1 MKAGNIV
8 IIAPGLSD
16 DKVTFLQD
24 VAEMVKGAEYAAV
37 SCKIGD
43 DTHVRALNANY
54 MEKRALAQGIAD
66 IATLEMIGANYGV
79 VLDALEQ
86 NEEEDEDEED

>member
-1 MKAGNIV
+1 MNDVI

-24 VAEMVKGAEYAAV
+24 VAEMVKQAEYAAV

-86 NEEEDEDEED
+86 NEEESEDEEG

>member
-1 MKAGNIV
+1 MNDII

-16 DKVTFLQD
+16 EKVMFLQD
-24 VAEMVKGAEYAAV
+24 VAEMVKQAEYAAV

-54 MEKRALAQGIAD
+54 MEKKSACARHRRHC
-66 IATLEMIGANYGV
+66 
-79 VLDALEQ
+79 DA
-86 NEEEDEDEED
+86 

>member
-1 MKAGNIV
+1 MNDVI

-16 DKVTFLQD
+16 EKVMFLQD
-24 VAEMVKGAEYAAV
+24 VAEMVKDAEYAAV

-86 NEEEDEDEED
+86 NEEENEDEED